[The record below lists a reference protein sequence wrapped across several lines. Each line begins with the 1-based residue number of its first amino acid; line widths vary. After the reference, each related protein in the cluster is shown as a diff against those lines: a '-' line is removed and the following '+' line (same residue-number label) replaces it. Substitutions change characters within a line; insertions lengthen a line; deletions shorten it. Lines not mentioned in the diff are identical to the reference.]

1 MHSAVKKKESW
12 GSKRRSG
19 RRPLDHMSFGQT
31 SVRSEG
37 ASPVTTWEK
46 RAPSSK
52 NKYSPVPETQLCWRN
67 GKKVDAQH

>member
-1 MHSAVKKKESW
+1 MYSAVKKKESW
-12 GSKRRSG
+12 APRDSG
-19 RRPLDHMSFGQT
+19 RRPLEHMSFGQT

-52 NKYSPVPETQLCWRN
+52 NKYSQVPETQLCWRN
-67 GKKVDAQH
+67 GKKVNAQH